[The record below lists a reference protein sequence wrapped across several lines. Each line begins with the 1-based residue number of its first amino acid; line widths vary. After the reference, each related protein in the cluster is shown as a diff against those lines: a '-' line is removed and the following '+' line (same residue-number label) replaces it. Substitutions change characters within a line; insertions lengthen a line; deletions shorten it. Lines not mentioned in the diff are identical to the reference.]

1 MGKELIKQV
10 KNRLED
16 EREYDF
22 NSEFWTN
29 DIMAMFQEVVE
40 ATQEV
45 IENTI

>member
-10 KNRLED
+10 KNKLED

-22 NSEFWTN
+22 KSEFWTS

>member
-10 KNRLED
+10 KNKLED
-16 EREYDF
+16 EREYNF
-22 NSEFWTN
+22 KSEFWTN
-29 DIMAMFQEVVE
+29 DVMAMFQEVVE